1 MVFSSHLFL
10 FYFLPLSL
18 AGYYLLARAST
29 RIRNLW
35 LVLTGY
41 VFYGWAEPRFVLLM
55 GETTT
60 LDWLLSLVIARNRW
74 QFWRASPTTL
84 SPPSPSTRSPSST
97 QKFALRLSLASNL
110 AALGFFK
117 YFHFGIEAWNA
128 LAGSLGLSNASLQSS
143 LQIVLPLG
151 ISFYTFQAL
160 SYIIDVYRGEAEAME
175 NFIDFS
181 CFVSMFP
188 HLVAGPILKFSFLA
202 EQLKSR
208 TLTIDKFSRG
218 TMFFFLG
225 LAKKVLLANPCGKV
239 ADASFFAA
247 SRTLWE
253 AWSGITA
260 YAFQIYFDFSGY
272 SDMAIGLGLMFGFV
286 FARNFNAPYSAVSI
300 TDFWRRWHISLS
312 SWLRD
317 YLYIPLGGN
326 RGGEVRT
333 CFNLFLTMLLGGL
346 WHGASWNFL
355 VWGALHGTAL
365 AGERIT
371 VKHFPNLRLPKWA
384 ATGLT
389 FTFVCVGWVFF
400 RADSLTA
407 AIEYLGSMF
416 ALQPVL
422 KTASLFSILG
432 GPAQQ
437 PFYLLALL
445 LAASVVSLGCQ
456 TWDWTQSLTWRKA
469 TLVLALGWV
478 AIVSLLTQDYNP
490 FIYFIF

>member
-18 AGYYLLARAST
+18 AGYYLLAGAST

-55 GETTT
+55 GATTT

-74 QFWRASPTTL
+74 LFWIGSHTE
-84 SPPSPSTRSPSST
+84 PSPVTRSPSST
-97 QKFALRLSLASNL
+97 QKIALLLSLTSNL

-117 YFHFGIEAWNA
+117 YFHFGIEAWNTIA
-128 LAGSLGLSNASLQSS
+128 SSLGLSSASLQTT
-143 LQIVLPLG
+143 LHVVLPLG

-202 EQLKSR
+202 QQLKSR

-218 TMFFFLG
+218 TMFFLLG
-225 LAKKVLLANPCGKV
+225 LAKKVLLANPCGKI
-239 ADASFFAA
+239 ADAYFFAA
-247 SRTLWE
+247 SRTVWE
-253 AWSGITA
+253 AWTGVTA
-260 YAFQIYFDFSGY
+260 YAFQIYFDFGGY
-272 SDMAIGLGLMFGFV
+272 SDMAIGLGLMFGFI
-286 FARNFNAPYSAVSI
+286 FAQNFNAPYSATSI

-355 VWGALHGTAL
+355 VWGALHGAAL
-365 AGERIT
+365 AGERIAA
-371 VKHFPNLRLPKWA
+371 KQFPELRLPNWA

-389 FTFVCVGWVFF
+389 FAFVCVGWVFF
-400 RADSLTA
+400 RADTLPA
-407 AIEYLGSMF
+407 ALEYLGTMF
-416 ALQPVL
+416 AIHSIPQ
-422 KTASLFSILG
+422 TDSLFSILG
-432 GPAQQ
+432 GPVQQ
-437 PFYLLALL
+437 PFYMIELL
-445 LAASVVSLGCQ
+445 LAASFVFFGSQ

-469 TLVLALGWV
+469 TLVVALGWV